1 MTRMTNNHNLS
12 KGDVITVYDNHT
24 MYDSVK
30 GFYKTLFVSKFKI
43 TRVNQKTYTCQYI
56 DGPHQDTGFG
66 WIKTDEIKNTADYYY
81 EK

>member
-1 MTRMTNNHNLS
+1 MKRMTNNHNLS

-30 GFYKTLFVSKFKI
+30 GFYKTLFVSKFEI
-43 TRVNQKTYTCQYI
+43 TRVNPKTYTCQYV
-56 DGPHQDTGFG
+56 DGFNKGGFG
-66 WIKTDEIKNTADYYY
+66 WIKTDEIKNTPDYYY